1 MFNFDPNDPRQMGLL
16 MAAARM
22 LEPGPGGVAG
32 SLSRAVPTGL
42 MGYQTT
48 RGLNDRRAE
57 EEQQR
62 RMREFTIKQAEE
74 QRAQQGQMRSLA
86 QSAFGPNPNLVAG
99 DDQGNPMPQ
108 APGGGGM
115 PEFAKGM
122 MGIDPMTA
130 ISLMPKPRAPMVL
143 AEGARAFDDSGR
155 EIAANPR
162 AEKKEPMWGKINPAE
177 YTVDSVR
184 KFAASQNH
192 ADLVPYRKPDRDDSP
207 RPQLYD
213 GPEGPVWVTAPTR
226 GQNPGTLPV
235 TDPQGNPISAKKRN
249 QPLTESQ
256 AKATLFLGQMRGAEK
271 SIEGLAGIDPTNKK
285 DQAQIGAAMAAKETG
300 PLRAFAINALTP
312 ASAQRY
318 AQAAEQWSEAFL
330 RIKTGAAAT
339 RDEVVRNVRT
349 FFPQPGE
356 DAETVRQKN
365 EARADAT
372 KQMEILAGGG
382 TQQLDGQSEPKAPKG
397 LQKNQTAIY
406 KAKEAIKAGK
416 DPAAVR
422 QRLIEQGFD
431 PAGL

>member
-130 ISLMPKPRAPMVL
+130 ISLMPKPEKPRMAFAPNGQAVDMNALAPGQNYGKQPDWKDPEYIKAQSQIRA
-143 AEGARAFDDSGR
+143 AGA
-155 EIAANPR
+155 PR
-162 AEKKEPMWGKINPAE
+162 V
-177 YTVDSVR
+177 TVD
-184 KFAASQNH
+184 
-192 ADLVPYRKPDRDDSP
+192 
-207 RPQLYD
+207 
-213 GPEGPVWVTAPTR
+213 TR
-226 GQNPGTLPV
+226 QENEFSKAVGKH
-235 TDPQGNPISAKKRN
+235 QGEDYSN
-249 QPLTESQ
+249 L
-256 AKATLFLGQMRGAEK
+256 MK
-271 SIEGLAGIDPTNKK
+271 SD
-285 DQAQIGAAMAAKETG
+285 AMASTQLNKLNRLEAMLSSSGKTG
-300 PLRAFAINALTP
+300 KLTP
-312 ASAQRY
+312 ATMELKAVADSLGFKVDPNLPFQQA
-318 AQAAEQWSEAFL
+318 AQALSNEIALTLRNPSGGAGMPGALSDKDREFL
-330 RIKTGAAAT
+330 TNMVPNLAKTPEGNKMLIDTQKKLVQREKEVARLA
-339 RDEVVRNVRT
+339 RDYRK
-349 FFPQPGE
+349 
-356 DAETVRQKN
+356 KN
-365 EARADAT
+365 GKFDEGFYD
-372 KQMEILAGGG
+372 ELAQFSAKNPLFDSGG
-382 TQQLDGQSEPKAPKG
+382 LSPDEQSE
-397 LQKNQTAIY
+397 L
-406 KAKEAIKAGK
+406 
-416 DPAAVR
+416 
-422 QRLIEQGFD
+422 EQLRKRFGR
-431 PAGL
+431 